1 MKRIDLGLLVLR
13 VGIGIMEAWVH
24 GWPKLVGGPD
34 RWKKLGAAVGLAGI
48 HFAPTFWGFCA
59 MAAEFGGGILLVLG
73 LFTRPAAAL
82 ILITMCVASG
92 QHLSRGEG
100 MSEASHAIELGVVM
114 GSLLFLGPGRYSL
127 DARLRGKP

>member
-1 MKRIDLGLLVLR
+1 MKRFDLGLLVLR
-13 VGIGIMEAWVH
+13 VGIGIMEAGVH

-34 RWKKLGAAVGLAGI
+34 RWKKLGAAVELVGI

-59 MAAEFGGGILLVLG
+59 MAAEFGGGVLLVLG

-100 MSEASHAIELGVVM
+100 MSKASQAIELGVVM

-127 DARLRGKP
+127 DAKIRGRV

>member
-13 VGIGIMEAWVH
+13 VGIGLMEAVVH
-24 GWPKLVGGPD
+24 GWPKLVGGPE
-34 RWKKLGAAVGLAGI
+34 RWKKLGAAVEIVGI
-48 HFAPTFWGFCA
+48 HFQPTFWGFCA

-82 ILITMCVASG
+82 ILFTMCVASG
-92 QHLSRGEG
+92 RHLSHGEG
-100 MSEASHAIELGVVM
+100 WSEASHAIELGIVM

-127 DARLRGKP
+127 DARLRGKA

>member
-34 RWKKLGAAVGLAGI
+34 RWKKLGAAVELVGI

-73 LFTRPAAAL
+73 LFTRPAAAM
-82 ILITMCVASG
+82 ILFTMCIASG
-92 QHLSRGEG
+92 RHLTKGEG
-100 MSEASHAIELGVVM
+100 MNEASHAIELGVVM

-127 DARLRGKP
+127 DARLRGKA